1 MHLIGIHLKE
11 LHCLKGIFHAVFLDN
26 IRIWFAFPRVASSE
40 TKILNDDEIARNR
53 GRFFAPKRVE
63 GEEMIGYYHPVLFPI
78 LRCNMD
84 LQPVTNAMAIAYY
97 IAKYMSKAEPLEI
110 RQDVK
115 APISKIHSSNLPAAQ
130 KMFRVTMTIMR
141 HREVG
146 AQEAAFRNC
155 HLFLRSLH
163 GSATVLGT
171 NLGFIKTYQKLN
183 ARKLAEF
190 RRIYSNVK
198 WIFIDEI
205 SMVSYENFRAIHLR
219 LCEIFNTEGV
229 DAFANKNVVIWGDL
243 LQLPPPKAARIFMQ
257 PSAFSA
263 EVNLWR
269 QFQFSELTINMRQGT
284 DPLSKI
290 CSELRVGN
298 LSEDSLRLL
307 QDRLNF
313 DQTEFENAAQDTNI
327 DVMSGKSNGTTGV
340 VRKIEWTIDKDRQI
354 SEGDMPKRVSIL
366 FDHESVETWI
376 EPTTVEFFARGQE
389 RVTRRTLPL
398 ILCWAI
404 TTHKTQGSTL
414 NQAVVYLGSKC
425 KTKGLAYVAI
435 SRVRT
440 LAGLGIITL
449 DPRKLLT
456 TGKFNPADTDALDE
470 LERLRAILEN

>member
-1 MHLIGIHLKE
+1 
-11 LHCLKGIFHAVFLDN
+11 
-26 IRIWFAFPRVASSE
+26 
-40 TKILNDDEIARNR
+40 
-53 GRFFAPKRVE
+53 
-63 GEEMIGYYHPVLFPI
+63 
-78 LRCNMD
+78 
-84 LQPVTNAMAIAYY
+84 
-97 IAKYMSKAEPLEI
+97 
-110 RQDVK
+110 
-115 APISKIHSSNLPAAQ
+115 
-130 KMFRVTMTIMR
+130 
-141 HREVG
+141 
-146 AQEAAFRNC
+146 
-155 HLFLRSLH
+155 
-163 GSATVLGT
+163 
-171 NLGFIKTYQKLN
+171 
-183 ARKLAEF
+183 
-190 RRIYSNVK
+190 
-198 WIFIDEI
+198 
-205 SMVSYENFRAIHLR
+205 MVSYENFRAIHLR

-229 DAFANKNVVIWGDL
+229 DPFANKNVVVWGDL
-243 LQLPPPKAARIFMQ
+243 LQLPPPKATRIFMQ

-313 DQTEFENAAQDTNI
+313 DQTEFENAVRIFPENQMCDEYNKKRTIQLRRTQRIFKIKAQDTYADGTKQGRPYPEQSLPTKIDRTGGFPNGIELGVGSRVMLRKNI

-435 SRVRT
+435 SRVT

-470 LERLRAILEN
+470 LERLRATLEN